1 MADEPQRE
9 SLIGLARQ
17 LVRGLVDLAR
27 LELTR
32 GRQEVGEMVS
42 RSLSGVVR
50 LAIAAGLVLLAL
62 VALVIFL
69 ILGVAALTGLPGWLV
84 ALLTVIVLL
93 LVAALIA
100 WLGIRRIRIG
110 PPEET
115 IASVKE
121 DVAWA
126 KRLLRRD

>member
-62 VALVIFL
+62 VALVTFL